1 VRISLGIRAGLIAVA
16 VAGVLATLA
25 RSAFRVVPDR
35 VAMMKNPVAARPPY
49 AASERARELHRELVV
64 VDLHA
69 DSLLWGRDLLVRA
82 RHGHVDVPRLV
93 EGGIALEVM
102 AVSTQVPRRV
112 NLERNDDRT
121 DDVTLLALAQR
132 WPPATWRSRLSRA
145 LYQSGRL
152 HAMAARSDGR
162 LTVIGSVA
170 DLDAYLLRRTA
181 DRSITAALLAIE
193 GAHALDGD
201 PANLD
206 RVADAGFRMMSP
218 THFFDNAFGGS
229 AHGIDKGGLTAAG
242 RELIARMERRS
253 MLVDVAHASER
264 TIDDVLSVATRP
276 VIASHTGVRVAVDS
290 IRNLADDQVRGIAAS
305 GGLVGIGFWPTACG
319 GVDPSAIAG
328 SIVAAVRLAG
338 VDHVGLGS
346 DFDGAVPV
354 PFDATGMVQLTDAL
368 IAEGLGD
375 GEIGAIMGGN
385 ALRVLRATLPA
396 A

>member
-1 VRISLGIRAGLIAVA
+1 
-16 VAGVLATLA
+16 
-25 RSAFRVVPDR
+25 
-35 VAMMKNPVAARPPY
+35 
-49 AASERARELHRELVV
+49 
-64 VDLHA
+64 
-69 DSLLWGRDLLVRA
+69 
-82 RHGHVDVPRLV
+82 
-93 EGGIALEVM
+93 M
-102 AVSTQVPRRV
+102 AVTTQVPRRV

-132 WPPATWRSRLSRA
+132 WPPATWRSRLARA
-145 LYQSGRL
+145 LYQAGRL
-152 HAMAARSDGR
+152 RDMAARSGGR

-170 DLDAYLLRRTA
+170 DLDAYLLRREA
-181 DRSITAALLAIE
+181 GPSITAALLSIE

-201 PANLD
+201 PASVD

-218 THFFDNAFGGS
+218 THFFDNTFGGS

-264 TIDDVLSVATRP
+264 TIDDVLTVATRP
-276 VIASHTGVRVAVDS
+276 VIASHTGVRTAVDS

-319 GVDPSAIAG
+319 GVDPAAIAG

-368 IAEGLGD
+368 IAEGFGD

-385 ALRVLRATLPA
+385 ALRVLRATLPPA
-396 A
+396 